1 MKVKTHLIITDIHD
15 EYDINWCGRLLDSNP
30 VIKDGKPIF
39 IVVGDHHRTEFNTV
53 DTRMLEKYGK
63 MFAEVKGREAVTKG
77 CSRIYIKEV
86 DGNEKLACIVTHW
99 RIKQFAPMYDEIPF
113 RD

>member
-1 MKVKTHLIITDIHD
+1 MKVKTHLIITDVKD

-30 VIKDGKPIF
+30 LIKNSKPIF
-39 IVVGDHHRTEFNTV
+39 VVIGNHHRVEFNTV

-63 MFAEVKGREAVTKG
+63 MFAEAKGREAVTKG

-86 DGNEKLACIVTHW
+86 DGNEKLTCVVTHW